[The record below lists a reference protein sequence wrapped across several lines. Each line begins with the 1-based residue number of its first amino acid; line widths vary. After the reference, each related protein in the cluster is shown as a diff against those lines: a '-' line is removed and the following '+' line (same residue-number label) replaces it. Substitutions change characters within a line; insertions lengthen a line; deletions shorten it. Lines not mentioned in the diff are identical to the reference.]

1 MTVTLART
9 ERGNRPPAW
18 IEECGCRISGRAE
31 GRRFAYVMDNPDA
44 GALERL
50 LGSAGREFARAAL
63 DDGAGGAG
71 DAGVTHEIGE
81 AWTATILKAFER
93 WEREILRTAPP
104 DSLTG
109 FQMRAELTVAEIAV
123 AGGRS
128 LDRTVR
134 NRRASLEGF
143 VGTTLRID
151 GRTVT
156 AETSRWAPVLSSTC
170 GSAVIQAWEGGA
182 RDSVERALALHGA
195 VPPPAM
201 EAAALFSPSAAGVL
215 LHEICGH
222 LLEADLVMNG
232 ITPFTAAPGERIA
245 AEALTIM
252 DDPLRGDGRVSL
264 EVDDEGEAAR
274 VNLLV
279 DSGALAG
286 YLSDAHTSGATAGR
300 STGNARRD
308 SYRHPCLPRMTNLSV
323 APGTDDPADL
333 LSGISRGLYVER
345 LGRGQVDPRRGEFR
359 LEVEAGRLIESG
371 SLGRPAAGAFI
382 VGSCRDLLLGIDG
395 VGGDVAVDPGAG
407 VCIKEDQ
414 IVPVGQIAPS
424 LRLARVRILPG
435 VVP

>member
-1 MTVTLART
+1 
-9 ERGNRPPAW
+9 
-18 IEECGCRISGRAE
+18 
-31 GRRFAYVMDNPDA
+31 
-44 GALERL
+44 
-50 LGSAGREFARAAL
+50 
-63 DDGAGGAG
+63 
-71 DAGVTHEIGE
+71 
-81 AWTATILKAFER
+81 
-93 WEREILRTAPP
+93 
-104 DSLTG
+104 
-109 FQMRAELTVAEIAV
+109 MRAELILAEIAFSR
-123 AGGRS
+123 GPS
-128 LDRTVR
+128 LERTVR
-134 NRRASLEGF
+134 DRRAALEGS
-143 VGTTLRID
+143 VCATLRLD
-151 GRTVT
+151 GRAVT
-156 AETSRWAPVLSSTC
+156 AETARWAPVLFSPP
-170 GSAVIQAWEGGA
+170 GPGALQGWGGGG
-182 RDSVERALALHGA
+182 RESVERALALHGA

-201 EAAALFSPSAAGVL
+201 EAPALFSPSAAGVL

-222 LLEADLVMNG
+222 LLEADLIVSG
-232 ITPFTAAPGERIA
+232 INPFLAAPGERIA

-252 DDPLRGDGRVSL
+252 DDPIRKDGRVWI

-279 DSGALAG
+279 DSGILAG
-286 YLSDAHTSGATAGR
+286 YLCDTQTASANAGC
-300 STGNARRD
+300 STGNGRRD

-333 LSGISRGLYVER
+333 LTGIGRGLYVER

-424 LRLARVRILPG
+424 LRLSRVRILPG
-435 VVP
+435 VAP